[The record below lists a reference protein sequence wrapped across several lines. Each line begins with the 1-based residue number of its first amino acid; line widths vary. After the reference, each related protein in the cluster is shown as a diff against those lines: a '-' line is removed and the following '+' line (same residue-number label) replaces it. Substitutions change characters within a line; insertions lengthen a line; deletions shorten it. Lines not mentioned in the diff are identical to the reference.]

1 MTTKRVKMRLPD
13 LSIRSG
19 FGGDHL
25 IVSSSIRDLRSRQAA
40 FRAFA
45 EMRDHSAVIGAALF
59 AIESILRKVK
69 WRVEPGDKSATE
81 ARRALIVDGM
91 RHDMEISW
99 GDTVSEA
106 IQFIVNGFS
115 FAEVVYK
122 IRRGPEET
130 SPRYRSRHTD
140 GLVGWRRWVFVDPLT
155 VNEWLW
161 SEGDSG
167 ALVGLVQSA
176 PPDYS
181 LRTVPLT
188 KALHFKTREA
198 GGNPEGRSLLVNAYL
213 PWVFAKRTMELEA
226 IGVERDLAGIPFAGV
241 PPELLDP
248 NATDEDKAML
258 EAIKKVVTG
267 VRQNSQAGV
276 IFPLAYDP
284 DGQGH
289 PMYEFKLLTS
299 AGMKQLQPGAIVERY
314 EARAAMAL
322 LADFILLGQGSSGSF
337 ALSREKS
344 TLIARALEAILGI
357 VADQINSHEIP
368 RLYRLNGWDAKAPC
382 RLVPSSPENADLKN
396 LGVYARNLAVAGLL
410 TPDPKLEA
418 SLRDVADLPQIDPEY
433 ERGPEDTATDSS
445 EPDDEDKRDGE
456 GGEGGEG
463 AAGPTGNEGKDMGPK
478 PKKRASNASASR
490 RRRKLA

>member
-1 MTTKRVKMRLPD
+1 MSQSKRVSMRLPD
-13 LSIRSG
+13 MSVRAG

-25 IVSSSIRDLRSRQAA
+25 IVTSSIRDLRSRPAM

-45 EMRDHSAVIGAALF
+45 EMRDHSAVIGAALY

-69 WRVEPGDKSATE
+69 WRVEPGDKTPAE
-81 ARRALIVDGM
+81 ARRAETIDGM
-91 RHDMEISW
+91 RNDMEISW

-106 IQFIVNGFS
+106 IQMIVNGFS

-122 IRRGPEET
+122 IRRGPEEKD
-130 SPRYRSRHTD
+130 PRYVSRYTD
-140 GLVGWRRWVFVDPLT
+140 GLVGWRRWVFVDPNT
-155 VNEWLW
+155 VSKWLW
-161 SEGDSG
+161 SDGDSG
-167 ALVGLVQSA
+167 SLVGLEQAA
-176 PPDYS
+176 PPDYK
-181 LRTVPLT
+181 LRVIPMT

-198 GGNPEGRSLLVNAYL
+198 GGNPEGRSLLINAYL

-314 EARAAMAL
+314 ETRAVMAL
-322 LADFILLGQGSSGSF
+322 LADFMMLGQSGGGSF
-337 ALSREKS
+337 ALSKDKS
-344 TLIARALEAILGI
+344 SLIAKALEAILGI
-357 VADQINSHEIP
+357 VADQINRHEIP
-368 RLYRLNGWDAKAPC
+368 RIYRLNGWDAKNPS
-382 RLVPSSPENADLKN
+382 RLVPASPENADLKN
-396 LGVYARNLAVAGLL
+396 LGVFARNLAVAGLL

-418 SLRDVADLPQIDPEY
+418 SLREVADLPQIDPEF
-433 ERGPEDTATDSS
+433 ERGPEDVAADS
-445 EPDDEDKRDGE
+445 EEKDDEKDEDE
-456 GGEGGEG
+456 D
-463 AAGPTGNEGKDMGPK
+463 AGPTGNEGKDMGPK
-478 PKKRASNASASR
+478 PKKKPAKNASKARRSR
-490 RRRKLA
+490 RAR